1 MNKFYF
7 YMYILVIVI
16 IMYSIHMDFKNIN
29 NSLIAINN
37 SIQQQNQVFMSN
49 PNDDKE

>member
-7 YMYILVIVI
+7 YTYILVIII

-29 NSLIAINN
+29 NSLIEINN
-37 SIQQQNQVFMSN
+37 SIQQQNQVFMLN
-49 PNDDKE
+49 PNDEE